1 MEFDVK
7 EITRQCIYWTQ
18 QFVND
23 IDKDKKVIVDISG
36 GRNSA
41 IAAGMLEHAL
51 GKDRILGV
59 MFSCYEDP
67 ETPAYKSAMEV
78 CSSLGIK
85 MQYVHINSVFQEMCH
100 ELRSAECSWKDSF
113 PDTFDAFKVN
123 TIARLRMTYLY
134 GLAALQ
140 DALVV
145 NTSDR
150 SSSVIDYTTKFGDQ
164 VGDFAPLAWLTNDEI
179 RQIGEYMR
187 LPESAI
193 NAQSSDGLWCIGNT
207 RENYYVTS
215 SDEEKTGILYSD
227 INQLIRNGK
236 KGMDEETVFVIERAF
251 EASMQKRNVLN
262 LPTIR
267 PELYDYFFEKY
278 GK

>member
-7 EITRQCIYWTQ
+7 EITRQCVYWTQ

-23 IDKDKKVIVDISG
+23 IGKDKKVIIGISG

-41 IAAGMLEHAL
+41 VAACILEHAL
-51 GKDRILGV
+51 GKDRVLGV
-59 MFSCYEDP
+59 MFSCHENP
-67 ETPAYKSAMEV
+67 ETPAYKSAMKV

-85 MQYVHINSVFQEMCH
+85 MQYVHMNSVFQEMCH
-100 ELRSAECSWKDSF
+100 ELRSAEYSWKDSF

-150 SSSVIDYTTKFGDQ
+150 SSSVIDYATKFGDQ

-215 SDEEKTGILYSD
+215 SDEEKTDILYSD

-236 KGMDEETVFVIERAF
+236 KGMDEETVSVIEQAF
-251 EASMQKRNVLN
+251 EVSMQKRNVLN